1 MAVHEDRAGEQRQE
15 RKGGHSR
22 GSGEKVT
29 KKKWKRE

>member
-1 MAVHEDRAGEQRQE
+1 MRTEQESRGKKE
-15 RKGGHSR
+15 KGGHSR